1 MNLERVGEILL
12 IHPHV
17 FTDDRGFFMESYRED
32 KFSEMGI
39 PPFVQDNHSRSK
51 KDTIR
56 GLHYQPGMGKLMR
69 VTRGQALLAALNLRT
84 GVPFITL
91 ASEYNHVMMWA
102 PDYFARGFL
111 SLTDDTEVQYKCT
124 AIYDPRRE
132 GAIRWDSVGI
142 NWPITKPIISLK
154 DSQAPTFEE
163 WRGY

>member
-1 MNLERVGEILL
+1 MNLEKIGDIFL
-12 IHPHV
+12 IHPDII
-17 FTDDRGFFMESYRED
+17 TDNRGFFMESYRED

-69 VTRGQALLAALNLRT
+69 VTRGNALLAALNLRT

-91 ASEYNHVMMWA
+91 ASEYNRVMVWA

-124 AIYDPRRE
+124 AIYDPRTE
-132 GAIRWDSVGI
+132 GAIRWDSAGI

>member
-1 MNLERVGEILL
+1 MNLERVGAILL

-69 VTRGQALLAALNLRT
+69 VTRGNALLAALNTNT
-84 GVPFITL
+84 GVPFVTL
-91 ASEYNHVMMWA
+91 ASEYNRVMVWA